1 MKYLAALII
10 LFFASNLAFAQDVT
24 ECEKIVLQTYE
35 AINKKNADPVMKY
48 LSDDFS
54 VAGQT
59 GEIAKMVLP
68 QLFDQLNMKVSNIHK
83 ISETKTDVL
92 TLVYEAEFGDIG
104 LKTSTFVFNKNNQLK
119 SLELLPMQ
127 VMAKKGEVEVKKDE
141 QTYFTVPFKR
151 VGNLISVEVK
161 LNGVDRIFL
170 VDNGAPILILNS
182 AHIEKDTTENK
193 ITLSDAKG
201 AGGTISDM
209 GLEQIESFEFGG
221 ISLDTQDL
229 ISMDLSH
236 LEKQTKTTFYG
247 LIGYEIY
254 KDYDLLF
261 DYKNNTITFIKPEA
275 TEAFL
280 QSNFKSK
287 KQIEV
292 PIEMGGHI
300 AIVDGFINGKK
311 YSLGL
316 DCGAESSLLDINLK
330 DELNANLRKIK
341 TDTLGG
347 ADKNF
352 VEVLSGQLNSLVI
365 GGVNFKKTEASFS
378 DISHLNDGYE
388 LTLDGLIG
396 YDILSKQPTLISYL
410 NKKVVFLR

>member
-1 MKYLAALII
+1 MKNLAALII
-10 LFFASNLAFAQDVT
+10 LFFASNFAFAQGVT
-24 ECEKIVLQTYE
+24 ECEKIVSQIYE
-35 AINKKNADPVMKY
+35 AINKKNADPIMKY

-68 QLFDQLNMKVSNIHK
+68 QLFDQLNMEVSNTKK

-92 TLVYEAEFGDIG
+92 TLVYEAEFGDKG
-104 LKTSTFVFNKNNQLK
+104 TKTSTFVFNTKNQLK

-127 VMAKKGEVEVKKDE
+127 VMAKKGDVEVEKDE
-141 QTYFTVPFKR
+141 QAYFTVPFKR
-151 VGNLISVEVK
+151 VRNLISVEVK
-161 LNGVDRIFL
+161 LNGVDRTFL
-170 VDNGAPILILNS
+170 VDNGAPILVLNS

-221 ISLDTQDL
+221 ISLDTQEL

-236 LEKQTKTTFYG
+236 LEKETKTTFYG

-261 DYKNNTITFIKPEA
+261 DYKKNTITFIKPEA

-280 QSNFKSK
+280 KSNFKSK

-292 PIEMGGHI
+292 PIEMGAHI
-300 AIVDGFINGKK
+300 AVVDGFINGKK

-316 DCGAESSLLDINLK
+316 DCGAESSLLDKKLEDKLK
-330 DELNANLRKIK
+330 ANLRKIK

-388 LTLDGLIG
+388 LKLDGLIG
-396 YDILSKQPTLISYL
+396 YDILSKQPTLISYV